1 LSFEVVVLS
10 LAEFYPLSGMEN
22 LEPYRIVRRTT
33 ERKIDIHDCCVIIKN
48 TTTKQQH

>member
-22 LEPYRIVRRTT
+22 LEPYRIVRRT

-48 TTTKQQH
+48 TTTN